1 MSVSFA
7 GRGAKDVRV
16 APPDALR
23 NKFLAANEHAGTAGF
38 RLFTR
43 GPASVSRA
51 PCRPG
56 RDGPACGVGGNPAPQ
71 SDITKD
77 VGGVFA

>member
-1 MSVSFA
+1 
-7 GRGAKDVRV
+7 V

-43 GPASVSRA
+43 APAPASRA

-56 RDGPACGVGGNPAPQ
+56 RDGSACGVGGNPAPQ
-71 SDITKD
+71 PGITKD
-77 VGGVFA
+77 AGWVFA